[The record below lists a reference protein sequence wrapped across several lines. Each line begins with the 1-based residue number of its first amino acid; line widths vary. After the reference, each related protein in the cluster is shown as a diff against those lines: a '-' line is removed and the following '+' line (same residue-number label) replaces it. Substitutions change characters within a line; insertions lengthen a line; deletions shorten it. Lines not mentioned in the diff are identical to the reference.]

1 MADSI
6 PLDSNDTQ
14 ALRQILEV
22 MMPGGGY
29 AFSPTHMLQDNSPTE
44 NVVAMYEAAH
54 KYGTY

>member
-1 MADSI
+1 MARE
-6 PLDSNDTQ
+6 T
-14 ALRQILEV
+14 LET

-44 NVVAMYEAAH
+44 NVVALYETAK